1 MKRRDDELP
10 VAVDRWGWRYHHT
23 GIPTEQKREGETY
36 LPEFG
41 MYVCGFPD
49 SPYGIEWMRFE
60 PDSPISQLVQTVPHV
75 AFEVDS
81 IEQALQGK
89 SILTQPCSPSPGV
102 TVFQRKVTVNLKESV
117 IRGGKRCVFE
127 IQVSDVPVDGEQ
139 AL

>member
-10 VAVDRWGWRYHHT
+10 VAVESWGWRYHHT

-41 MYVCGFPD
+41 MHVCGFPD

-60 PDSPISQLVQTVPHV
+60 PDSPIAQLAQTVPHI

-89 SILTQPCSPSPGV
+89 SILTPPCSPSPGV
-102 TVFQRKVTVNLKESV
+102 TVAMIIDDGCPIELLEFE
-117 IRGGKRCVFE
+117 RGSAGNGRAAS
-127 IQVSDVPVDGEQ
+127 SDP
-139 AL
+139 A

>member
-89 SILTQPCSPSPGV
+89 HILTPPCSPSPGV
-102 TVFQRKVTVNLKESV
+102 TVAMIIDDGCPIELLEFE
-117 IRGGKRCVFE
+117 RGSAQNGRAAS
-127 IQVSDVPVDGEQ
+127 SDP
-139 AL
+139 A

>member
-89 SILTQPCSPSPGV
+89 YILTQPCSPSPGV
-102 TVFQRKVTVNLKESV
+102 IVAMIIDDGCPIELLEFE
-117 IRGGKRCVFE
+117 RGSAQNGRAAS
-127 IQVSDVPVDGEQ
+127 SDP
-139 AL
+139 A